1 MMLTNI
7 AIVLLLSIKLV
18 QALKLNYLIP
28 GPRSYNDRIGIVGA
42 GSAGIH
48 MALLLKQKRFNYV
61 EILES
66 SARIGGKS
74 YTIMHRNVPHEMGTC
89 FLSLDYH
96 TSIISLVNK
105 YVPGD
110 LIDLVTASATLDDS
124 FHSMYFYIYAV
135 RYVGRLLNTRNTTRI
150 KNHILDSTAKYI
162 LLHKQL
168 FGEYEGEIPPE
179 PSLKV

>member
-1 MMLTNI
+1 
-7 AIVLLLSIKLV
+7 
-18 QALKLNYLIP
+18 
-28 GPRSYNDRIGIVGA
+28 
-42 GSAGIH
+42 
-48 MALLLKQKRFNYV
+48 
-61 EILES
+61 
-66 SARIGGKS
+66 
-74 YTIMHRNVPHEMGTC
+74 MHRNVPHEMGTC

-96 TSIISLVNK
+96 ASIIALVNK

-110 LIDLVTASATLDDS
+110 LIDLVTASATLDGS
-124 FHSMYFYIYAV
+124 LHSMYFYIYAV
-135 RYVGRLLNTRNTTRI
+135 RYVGRFLNTKNTTCI